1 MTRKIR
7 GYRCRHPR
15 RRPGTPDH
23 AADGVDAA
31 KINLI
36 TSALGGAL
44 AGLLVL

>member
-1 MTRKIR
+1 MSLM
-7 GYRCRHPR
+7 
-15 RRPGTPDH
+15 
-23 AADGVDAA
+23 GVDAA